1 MNYSELR
8 KDIVSG
14 DWIVVAPKRAKKP
27 VQFIKNEKRR
37 KASLRDCPFENPQKT
52 GHEKLKLIYK
62 KNGNW
67 LLQIVE
73 NKYPAFVYPHKKT
86 CPPVVKSGPYF
97 AVEAI
102 GHHDLLIT
110 RNHYKNFSKLN
121 PKDAYLV
128 FKAFQEYYRK
138 LADDKCVA
146 YVSIFHNWGPKAGAS
161 VFHPHYQII
170 SIPVVP
176 PDVSHSLAGSA
187 RYFISKK
194 KCVHCAMIDWE
205 KKNKNRIVYENKG
218 AVVFAPFASREPF
231 EVKIFSKKHL
241 SCFEDT
247 PEKDLKYIV
256 DALQKSLVKM
266 EINLKDP
273 DYNFFIHTSPVL
285 DKKKHSHYHWH
296 IEIQPKISI
305 SAGFEL
311 GTGIEITV
319 VDPDEAAKI
328 LKK

>member
-1 MNYSELR
+1 MNHSELR

-14 DWIVVAPKRAKKP
+14 DWIVVSPKRLKKP
-27 VQFIKNEKRR
+27 GQFVKNEKRF
-37 KASLRDCPFENPQKT
+37 KAPLKDCPFENPQKT
-52 GHEKLKLIYK
+52 GHEKPKLIYE
-62 KNGNW
+62 KNGDW
-67 LLQIVE
+67 LLQIIE
-73 NKYPAFVYPHKKT
+73 NKYPAFIHGAV
-86 CPPVVKSGPYF
+86 CPKIEKSGPYSII
-97 AVEAI
+97 EAI

-128 FKAFQEYYRK
+128 FKAFQEYYQK

-146 YVSIFHNWGPKAGAS
+146 YVAIFHNWGPKAGAS

-176 PDVSHSLAGSA
+176 TDISHSLAGSE
-187 RYFISKK
+187 RYFKNNK

-218 AVVFAPFASREPF
+218 AVVFTPFASKEPF
-231 EVKIFSKKHL
+231 EIRIFPKKHL
-241 SCFEDT
+241 SYFEDA
-247 PEKDLKYIV
+247 PEKDLKQV
-256 DALQKSLVKM
+256 VEALQKALLKM

-273 DYNFFIHTSPVL
+273 DYNFFIHTSPIL
-285 DKKKHSHYHWH
+285 DKKKHDHYHWH